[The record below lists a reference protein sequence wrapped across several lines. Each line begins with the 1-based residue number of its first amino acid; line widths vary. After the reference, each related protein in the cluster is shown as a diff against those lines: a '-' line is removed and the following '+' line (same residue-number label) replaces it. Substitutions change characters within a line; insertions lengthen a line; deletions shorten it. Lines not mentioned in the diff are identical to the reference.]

1 MSEAPAGRIE
11 QGGLV
16 FSRHL
21 LGMSGGRRTGA
32 TLTQS
37 AYLLLA
43 CLDAGGP
50 MSIAELAGAIGLE
63 TSTMNRQTAALV
75 REGWAERI
83 PDPAGGLARKF
94 RPTAAGRQAFEE
106 ERAARVAG
114 IERIAGDWS
123 AGDLDAFATLLDRFN
138 LAVERRRKSHWPRA

>member
-1 MSEAPAGRIE
+1 MDETFAAEIE
-11 QGGLV
+11 TGGLL

-21 LGMSGGRRTGA
+21 LAMSGGRRTGG

-50 MSIAELAGAIGLE
+50 MSIGELAETTGLE
-63 TSTMNRQTAALV
+63 TSTMNRQTAALI

-83 PDPAGGLARKF
+83 DDPAGGVARKF
-94 RPTAAGRQAFEE
+94 RPTPRGQEAFED
-106 ERAARVAG
+106 ERAARIHG
-114 IERIAGDWS
+114 IGRMLHDW
-123 AGDLDAFATLLDRFN
+123 ADADLATLATLLDRFN
-138 LAVERRRKSHWPRA
+138 LAVESATGRHWPR